1 MERVDYLE
9 RLKQEYCLTYLK
21 VQRLTKELAGAIRGT
36 LVKKKVGKYSYYDLQ
51 VWEEADVCAQGR
63 GGANPEPDR
72 GATPSGGRTERPE
85 EVSGGTAK
93 MSAAFSSERG
103 GSDGEL

>member
-36 LVKKKVGKYSYYDLQ
+36 LVKKKVPLMPHAPMCL
-51 VWEEADVCAQGR
+51 VEHMRVE
-63 GGANPEPDR
+63 
-72 GATPSGGRTERPE
+72 
-85 EVSGGTAK
+85 
-93 MSAAFSSERG
+93 
-103 GSDGEL
+103 

>member
-36 LVKKKVGKYSYYDLQ
+36 LVKKKVGKYL
-51 VWEEADVCAQGR
+51 A
-63 GGANPEPDR
+63 
-72 GATPSGGRTERPE
+72 
-85 EVSGGTAK
+85 
-93 MSAAFSSERG
+93 
-103 GSDGEL
+103 